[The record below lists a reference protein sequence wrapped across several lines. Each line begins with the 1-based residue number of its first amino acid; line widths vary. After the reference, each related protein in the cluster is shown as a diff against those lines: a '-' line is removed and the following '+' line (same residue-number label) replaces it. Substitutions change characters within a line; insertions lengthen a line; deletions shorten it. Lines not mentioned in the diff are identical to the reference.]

1 MAMSIFLLILGLVL
15 FVGLVVAHEL
25 GHFIVARRN
34 GVEAEEFGIG
44 FPPTFWKRRIKSK
57 KGDYDLTLN
66 ALPLGGFVK
75 LKGEHDADTHKGS
88 FGAASLGAKSR
99 IMLAGVGVNFAL
111 ALFILTAVALTGMP
125 RVITKDQLGESQFTV
140 ASDTTVIRNDVLL
153 SYVEDN
159 SPASKAGLQPG
170 DQLIEVRNPEGTSTK
185 IDDSTTLP
193 GITKSHPGQA
203 ITIVYERDNIRSET
217 AATLR
222 SNEEIEAAKK
232 AGESKGYLGV
242 SQTDFAVQRSTWSA
256 PIVAVGLSVQ
266 MTKLT
271 FKGLWTATKGL
282 GSLVAGTATGNQAAR
297 SNGQAAATEQVSGP
311 VGIFMILKQGTQRG
325 FGFVLFIIGI
335 ISLTLAIM
343 NVLPIPALDGGRFY
357 LILFSR
363 LILKRPLS
371 QKAEERIVGTAFMA
385 LMGLFVLI
393 TIVDVR
399 RFW

>member
-1 MAMSIFLLILGLVL
+1 
-15 FVGLVVAHEL
+15 
-25 GHFIVARRN
+25 
-34 GVEAEEFGIG
+34 
-44 FPPTFWKRRIKSK
+44 
-57 KGDYDLTLN
+57 
-66 ALPLGGFVK
+66 
-75 LKGEHDADTHKGS
+75 
-88 FGAASLGAKSR
+88 
-99 IMLAGVGVNFAL
+99 MLAGVGVNFAL